1 MADNEIALISL
12 QQAATSAV
20 KQCIELK
27 IDLPNDFS
35 FQASTTTPIDTSLSQ
50 NKVVGVLIAYPEYNP
65 ERFNHNSF
73 ILATDIKVGGNYLKV
88 GGNYLEE
95 NRYFSDQI
103 ANRKTIPANVS
114 TTSITGDNRYG
125 ILVNV
130 YPVVAG
136 GYVRF
141 LFDETYT
148 ECFGDDGF
156 VTINGVGYKN
166 REIILPAQAEYK
178 VVSTREYYPVK
189 LIKCEQYKQFKV
201 TNETAGDFIIED
213 QIATTDSGLEFGLYA
228 ATAKVSCFVNETIK
242 DELFNRGSTVSIY
255 RPIDE
260 YSREE
265 LKAYSFT
272 TAEIEESSGNIC
284 TIQLKN
290 RIAEMQDE
298 YMKSI
303 KPTEEFTLKRLL
315 DSCLGVGEYDIIDN
329 GNGLES
335 HINNTVVK
343 QVSVESKTKYDFLLE
358 LCQIGM
364 FNISFDTRF
373 KIWRVF

>member
-35 FQASTTTPIDTSLSQ
+35 FQASTTTPIDTSLSEL
-50 NKVVGVLIAYPEYNP
+50 KPSGVLVAYSEYNP

-73 ILATDIKVGGNYLKV
+73 ILATEVNEKKV

-95 NRYFSDQI
+95 NRYFSDQV

-125 ILVNV
+125 ILVKV
-130 YPVVAG
+130 YPVVTG

-156 VTINGVGYKN
+156 ITVDGVGYKD
-166 REIILPAQAEYK
+166 REIILPAKAEYNI
-178 VVSTREYYPVK
+178 VSTREYYPVK

-242 DELFNRGSTVSIY
+242 DELFDRAATVSIY
-255 RPIDE
+255 RPIDK

-272 TAEIEESSGNIC
+272 TSEIEESSGNIC

-290 RIAEMQDE
+290 RITEMQEE

-303 KPTEEFTLKRLL
+303 PPTEEVTIERLL
-315 DSCLGVGEYDIIDN
+315 NSCLGFGAYDIIDN
-329 GNGLES
+329 GGLAD
-335 HINNTVVK
+335 HIKNTVVK
-343 QVSVESKTKYDFLLE
+343 QVSVESKSKYDFLLE

-364 FNISFDTRF
+364 FNISFDKRF